1 MLTTQPTTSAVPRT
15 AMTRRPALRWLLTFA
30 GFPLGAVAA
39 RAVAGPIDDTAAAV
53 VGGLVNGAILG
64 AAQGWA
70 LRPLGISPPRW
81 LVATA
86 VGLAAGLGIGA
97 TTIGFSTSMGAL
109 AAQGAICGAAVGIA
123 QAVVLAHRDRRIA
136 LAWPFAL
143 AALWALGWTITT
155 AIGVDV
161 ERHHAVF
168 GSSGAIT
175 VTVLT
180 AALPLA
186 LGRKVAR

>member
-1 MLTTQPTTSAVPRT
+1 M
-15 AMTRRPALRWLLTFA
+15 
-30 GFPLGAVAA
+30 
-39 RAVAGPIDDTAAAV
+39 
-53 VGGLVNGAILG
+53 
-64 AAQGWA
+64 
-70 LRPLGISPPRW
+70 
-81 LVATA
+81 
-86 VGLAAGLGIGA
+86 
-97 TTIGFSTSMGAL
+97 
-109 AAQGAICGAAVGIA
+109 
-123 QAVVLAHRDRRIA
+123 VLAHRDRRIA

-143 AALWALGWTITT
+143 TALWAVGWTITS

-186 LGRKVAR
+186 LSRKGTR

>member
-1 MLTTQPTTSAVPRT
+1 MLTTEPTTSVVPRT
-15 AMTRRPALRWLLTFA
+15 AMPRRPALRWLLTFA

-97 TTIGFSTSMGAL
+97 TTIGFSTSMGDLAL
-109 AAQGAICGAAVGIA
+109 QGAICGSAVGIA
-123 QAVVLAHRDRRIA
+123 QAVVLAQRDRRIA
-136 LAWPFAL
+136 LVWPFAL